1 MENLIYVLSFIILIV
16 LYFIIKKTDTKKNK
30 PLTINE
36 MREAIKKDLPLDLQD
51 SFDMMDSQSVKEM
64 YEMSKKKEVSK
75 NDNLKGNINNTFLYA
90 NKLQNENKHD
100 EAIALY
106 VLILGYIL
114 KDKKNI
120 LSGKELRK
128 KFKKASEFFNSRQYD
143 GSNYLERVDDNL
155 NIIPLAGLYFNCGQS
170 HFKLK
175 IYEQAKDYYEKALDC
190 NSNCDSV
197 IDHTLGC
204 TKIYMKDFTS
214 CIDNFDNALKKDSS
228 YVDSYYMRAVA
239 YSSDLCQLQDINKA
253 ILDLKKYLEFNPNDN
268 AANKLLKALNQI

>member
-155 NIIPLAGLYFNCGQS
+155 NIIPLA
-170 HFKLK
+170 
-175 IYEQAKDYYEKALDC
+175 
-190 NSNCDSV
+190 
-197 IDHTLGC
+197 
-204 TKIYMKDFTS
+204 
-214 CIDNFDNALKKDSS
+214 
-228 YVDSYYMRAVA
+228 
-239 YSSDLCQLQDINKA
+239 
-253 ILDLKKYLEFNPNDN
+253 
-268 AANKLLKALNQI
+268 